1 MSESTFP
8 TPFQRKIIWHA
19 LCALA
24 GVVLVTITLG
34 MIWIVLEGVRLF
46 QPVLMPLAIASI
58 LAYLLHPIVAQL
70 CHYRLPRS
78 VSVLAVFV
86 ALTLFL
92 VGIVF
97 WIAPSLQRQGS
108 SFKKNLPAYTEHVQ
122 HLVETS
128 ANFANHFMQA
138 SPSHN
143 AEIPLTQLDKVH
155 DYIVN
160 LINEGINWL
169 QKKIPTIVETLGHV
183 AKSSIGGVFGIF
195 GMLISLILV
204 PILLFFFLLESPSIE
219 KEWSHYLPLPPS
231 VFKDEIVSLLLEI
244 NNTIIDF
251 FRGQLL
257 VSLVDGAMIAAALMI
272 FVHLDFAALLGLM
285 VGILGI
291 IPYAGI
297 IICWIPALLIAAAQ
311 FGDWWHPLLVTIIFL
326 VANNIDGIFISP
338 RIVGHSVGLHPIIV
352 ILSVLTWSIV
362 LGGLLGA
369 LLAVPLT
376 ASCMVLLRR
385 YVWGE
390 NPID

>member
-1 MSESTFP
+1 MES
-8 TPFQRKIIWHA
+8 
-19 LCALA
+19 
-24 GVVLVTITLG
+24 
-34 MIWIVLEGVRLF
+34 
-46 QPVLMPLAIASI
+46 
-58 LAYLLHPIVAQL
+58 
-70 CHYRLPRS
+70 
-78 VSVLAVFV
+78 
-86 ALTLFL
+86 
-92 VGIVF
+92 
-97 WIAPSLQRQGS
+97 
-108 SFKKNLPAYTEHVQ
+108 
-122 HLVETS
+122 
-128 ANFANHFMQA
+128 
-138 SPSHN
+138 
-143 AEIPLTQLDKVH
+143 
-155 DYIVN
+155 
-160 LINEGINWL
+160 
-169 QKKIPTIVETLGHV
+169 
-183 AKSSIGGVFGIF
+183 
-195 GMLISLILV
+195 
-204 PILLFFFLLESPSIE
+204 
-219 KEWSHYLPLPPS
+219 LPPS
-231 VFKDEIVSLLLEI
+231 AFKDEIVSLLLEI